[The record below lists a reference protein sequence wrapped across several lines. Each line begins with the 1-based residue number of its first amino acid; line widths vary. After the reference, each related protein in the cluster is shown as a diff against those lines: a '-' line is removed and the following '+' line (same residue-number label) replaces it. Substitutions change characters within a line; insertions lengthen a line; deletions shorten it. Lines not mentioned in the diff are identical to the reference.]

1 MVGGRWSGVCD
12 YVQREY
18 KVVIAGPTTLW
29 AILNSLQM
37 GFRTLSVQK
46 RSSEVWN
53 LVGAVKTEWSKYGD
67 TLEKVQKKLHEASET
82 IEKAQVRTRAIGR
95 KLRDVQDLPA
105 SEAQSLLMIESNV
118 ELPEAEPVV
127 G

>member
-1 MVGGRWSGVCD
+1 VVNGRWSGLCD

-46 RSSEVWN
+46 RSGEVWH
-53 LVGAVKTEWSKYGD
+53 LLGAVKKEWSKYGD
-67 TLEKVQKKLHEASET
+67 TLEKVQKKLLEASET

-105 SEAQSLLMIESNV
+105 SEAQSLLMLESSIEH
-118 ELPEAEPVV
+118 PEAEPAVV
-127 G
+127 

>member
-1 MVGGRWSGVCD
+1 MVGDRSSGLCD

-29 AILNSLQM
+29 VILNSLQM
-37 GFRTLSVQK
+37 GFRTSVQK

-53 LVGAVKTEWSKYGD
+53 LLGAVKTEWSKYGE

-95 KLRDVQDLPA
+95 KLRDVQELPA
-105 SEAQSLLMIESNV
+105 SESQSLLMIESSI
-118 ELPEAEPVV
+118 EHPEAEPAVA
-127 G
+127 

>member
-1 MVGGRWSGVCD
+1 M
-12 YVQREY
+12 
-18 KVVIAGPTTLW
+18 VIAGPTTLW

-53 LVGAVKTEWSKYGD
+53 LLSAVKTEWSKYGE
-67 TLEKVQKKLHEASET
+67 TLDKVQKKILEASET

-95 KLRDVQDLPA
+95 KLKDVRDLPA
-105 SEAQSLLMIESNV
+105 SEAQSLLLIESSI
-118 ELPEAEPVV
+118 EQPEAEPAVA
-127 G
+127 

>member
-1 MVGGRWSGVCD
+1 M
-12 YVQREY
+12 
-18 KVVIAGPTTLW
+18 VIAGPTTLW

-53 LVGAVKTEWSKYGD
+53 LLGAVKTEWSKYGD
-67 TLEKVQKKLHEASET
+67 ILEKVQKKLHEASET

-105 SEAQSLLMIESNV
+105 GEAQSLNDRKQCRA
-118 ELPEAEPVV
+118 P
-127 G
+127 